1 MGGCL
6 ASPQREATANEEDGD
21 STIPASKSPSC
32 CVAFQL
38 QRNNGKRLYYLR
50 YEARGGAAAAAGN
63 CGRSLRVNGGEGVAS
78 PYTRFYIVPS
88 REHHGLV
95 HIRCCYD
102 NKYWVAQQRQ
112 HHSGWAIVG
121 GADEPEEDQ
130 SKPTCTLFKTTRLPP
145 SSIRLLHVHLGKYAC
160 LPASTDD
167 SMSKLEDVSLSL
179 LAGDEK
185 DIITSFTVHD
195 LSEQSIL
202 PRHLAF
208 KGDNGMYL
216 RWINQGGCGYLQ
228 FSGRDVADKA
238 VVNAVQTNDDG
249 TFRVRS
255 SLVGKFWRRSPNW
268 IWADS
273 TADAADGDD
282 NTLFRAVKLS
292 DAGVFALQNLGND
305 YFCKRLTTEGKRSC
319 LNAATPTITPD
330 AKLQLEEP
338 VVSREIYNVAFD
350 LSRPR
355 IYGRSVVTMAT
366 ASVLND
372 STTSDNMTKVTLA
385 YTDTEKRSWGS
396 SVTLK
401 LDVAAT
407 TLCAGAPVIVAEGS
421 VKLSSEFSGSYNW
434 GSAVEKETAEEVA
447 HQVTV
452 PPKTRVTVTLTATRA
467 SCDVPFSYT
476 QRDTLIDGQ
485 EDTYDM
491 DDGLYTIVNYYDFKY
506 VASEEDI

>member
-6 ASPQREATANEEDGD
+6 ASPQREATASEEDGD
-21 STIPASKSPSC
+21 LTLQASRSPGS

-38 QRNNGKRLYYLR
+38 QRSNGKRPYYLC
-50 YEARGGAAAAAGN
+50 YEARGGTAVAGN
-63 CGRSLRVNGGEGVAS
+63 CGRPLRVNGGEGVAS
-78 PYTRFYIVPS
+78 PYTRFYIEPS

-102 NKYWVAQQRQ
+102 NKYWVAQQLQR
-112 HHSGWAIVG
+112 SGGWAIVG
-121 GADEPEEDQ
+121 GADEPEDDQ
-130 SKPTCTLFKTTRLPP
+130 SKPTCTLFETTRLPP
-145 SSIRLLHVHLGKYAC
+145 SSIRLRHVHLGKYAC
-160 LPASTDD
+160 LPTSPDD
-167 SMSKLEDVSLSL
+167 STAKLEDVSLSL
-179 LAGDEK
+179 AEDEK
-185 DIITSFTVHD
+185 NVITTFTFHD

-202 PRHLAF
+202 PMHLAF

-216 RWINQGGCGYLQ
+216 RWRKHGSCDYLQ
-228 FSGRDVADKA
+228 FSGRDVGDKA
-238 VVNAVQTNDDG
+238 VLHTIHTNDDG
-249 TFRVRS
+249 TIRLRS
-255 SLVGKFWRRSPNW
+255 SHVGKFWRRSPNW
-268 IWADS
+268 IKADS
-273 TADAADGDD
+273 RGDAADGDY
-282 NTLFRAVKLS
+282 NNLLFRAIRLS
-292 DAGVFALQNLGND
+292 KAGVVALQNLGND

-319 LNAATPTITPD
+319 LNAGTPTITAD
-330 AKLQLEEP
+330 ARFQLEEP
-338 VVSREIYNVAFD
+338 VISREIYNVVFD
-350 LSRPR
+350 FSRPR

-372 STTSDNMTKVTLA
+372 STTSSNTTKVTLA

-476 QRDTLIDGQ
+476 QRDTLVDGQ